1 MFDFRYHALS
11 LSAVIVALV
20 LGVLLGVA
28 IGDRG
33 LVSSGEKGIRADLR
47 HSIASAQHHADE
59 LQAELN
65 ERNDVLGKV
74 YPLLVDGR
82 LTGRNLGVVYLGAK
96 SSTDKSLINAAITP
110 QGGSTGANL
119 AWLLAVHEPLN
130 ASAIADHAQGTQYA
144 QLAADPTLYEKFGF
158 RIGSQLVAGGQLI
171 KREQS
176 TLSDSFD
183 GKLMPVQSIVLVHDP
198 PTGLSPAE
206 TEAVDAFEQGVV
218 KGMTEAGGTVVGV
231 QTTSTTPS
239 QSAWFHNQGL
249 TYVSNLDQVEGR
261 ISLIYGLTG
270 YTGAFGRGSGEQLL
284 PDVPSGG

>member
-47 HSIASAQHHADE
+47 HSIASAQDHANE

-65 ERNDVLGKV
+65 ERNDVLTKV

-96 SSTDKSLINAAITP
+96 SSTDKSLINSAITP
-110 QGGSTGANL
+110 RGGSTGANL
-119 AWLLAVHEPLN
+119 AWLLAVHEPLD
-130 ASAIADHAQGTQYA
+130 AAAIADHAQGTQYA
-144 QLAADPTLYEKFGF
+144 QLAADPSLYGKFGF
-158 RIGSQLVAGGQLI
+158 RVGSQLVAGGQLI

-183 GKLMPVQSIVLVHDP
+183 GKLMPVQSVVLVHDP
-198 PTGLSPAE
+198 PAGLSAPQAA
-206 TEAVDAFEQGVV
+206 AVDAFEQGVV
-218 KGMTEAGGTVVGV
+218 KGLTESGATVVGV
-231 QTTSTTPS
+231 QTTATTPS
-239 QSAWFHNQGL
+239 QSAWFHDQGL

-284 PDVPSGG
+284 PDVPSSG